1 MTMIIYGIINISY
14 NVRSL
19 ETITR
24 YLRKLLIKS
33 QKSVSIWGRL
43 TIITFFLAWQAA
55 GRWGMGGGQHERRGP
70 KSMHTYMLR
79 PLMTKF
85 ETKSILS
92 NFKYPMWNRLLPML
106 LMAFENQ
113 RNCESSKDVWH
124 STFHV
129 PYISR
134 STSRTYS
141 VYRHVIHG
149 ILPKLNKWYC
159 ANNCT

>member
-24 YLRKLLIKS
+24 YLRKLLINS

-43 TIITFFLAWQAA
+43 TIITFFSGLTG
-55 GRWGMGGGQHERRGP
+55 GRGDGGGGGGQHERRGP
-70 KSMHTYMLR
+70 KNMHTYMLR

-85 ETKSILS
+85 ETKSIIS

-141 VYRHVIHG
+141 VYRHDTYVG
-149 ILPKLNKWYC
+149 VPPCKWHVGR
-159 ANNCT
+159 TFW